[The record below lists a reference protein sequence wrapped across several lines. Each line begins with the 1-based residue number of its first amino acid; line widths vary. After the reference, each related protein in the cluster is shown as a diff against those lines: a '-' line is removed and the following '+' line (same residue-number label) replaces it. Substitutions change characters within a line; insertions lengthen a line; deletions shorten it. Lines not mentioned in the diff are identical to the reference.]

1 MGENVLNPEG
11 AAEEDRLLQPAVSSD
26 SGQADIKEQTVAE
39 KQFENTL

>member
-11 AAEEDRLLQPAVSSD
+11 VAEEDRLSQHAVPSD